1 MFIDFDVYKVSS
13 FQKQTL
19 SFYISLL
26 AFIFLVLDL
35 LHTRLISLHPRHV
48 ASVQWQLR
56 WLVDICL
63 GLYIER

>member
-48 ASVQWQLR
+48 ASVQWQL
-56 WLVDICL
+56 
-63 GLYIER
+63 